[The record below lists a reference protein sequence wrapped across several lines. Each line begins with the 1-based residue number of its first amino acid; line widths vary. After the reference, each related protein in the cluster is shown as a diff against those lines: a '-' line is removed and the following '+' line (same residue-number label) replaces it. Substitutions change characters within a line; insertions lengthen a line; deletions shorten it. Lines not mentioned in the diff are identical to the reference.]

1 MKTTSSSENLKCPN
15 DDGHLQHTYSQCCK
29 AKLLNEWF
37 CCNRLKT
44 LLECL
49 FIYYVLFAWL
59 IMDWADWGRDWNEDS
74 QFADLIFRK
83 IFPPF
88 AVAPGGKTVVLD
100 MLRVVTTYSQHSDC
114 DLLRLLCRLPTSS
127 LIDCNIRSS
136 HLRRS
141 CLDNLNVGWPLVA
154 PLTGITIASSVCP
167 GWPGWDKSKP
177 KNDAVGAKTKKSLN
191 QKFFN

>member
-1 MKTTSSSENLKCPN
+1 MSVYLLRTVCLTNNGLSWLRPRLKWRFTICWPNIPENLP
-15 DDGHLQHTYSQCCK
+15 TICC
-29 AKLLNEWF
+29 
-37 CCNRLKT
+37 T
-44 LLECL
+44 T
-49 FIYYVLFAWL
+49 
-59 IMDWADWGRDWNEDS
+59 
-74 QFADLIFRK
+74 
-83 IFPPF
+83 
-88 AVAPGGKTVVLD
+88 VAPGGKTVVLD

-154 PLTGITIASSVCP
+154 PLTGINIASSVCP